1 MNTRPKKRT
10 NATKRNKKG
19 KTRFVLFLV
28 LATIVI
34 TLIVTL
40 VAQQYFSR
48 LLKEKSEQ
56 ELPPIESE
64 YVPQEEALPPI
75 EPVEET
81 EAQEDVTKSNESRLA
96 LYYIKVV
103 DEKHFEPVRVSTTV
117 PFTLSI
123 LQASLQELL
132 KTDKVPDGLRSFI
145 PQDSRLNKLR
155 IKDKVAYLDFNE
167 SFQFNEYGSLGIL
180 AQLHQIVYT
189 CTEFSTIDKVQILI
203 NSEQKYYLSGDEG
216 LITVNQPLTR
226 EYLQNFLLSFQ

>member
-28 LATIVI
+28 LATIV
-34 TLIVTL
+34 VTL

-48 LLKEKSEQ
+48 LLKEKSEP

-64 YVPQEEALPPI
+64 YVPQEETLPPVDPI
-75 EPVEET
+75 EET
-81 EAQEDVTKSNESRLA
+81 EAQEEVANNNESRLA
-96 LYYIKVV
+96 LYYIEVV
-103 DEKHFEPVRVSTTV
+103 DEKHFEPVRVTTTV

-123 LQASLQELL
+123 LQASLRELL

-145 PQDSRLNKLR
+145 PQDSKLNKLR
-155 IKDKVAYLDFNE
+155 IQDKVAYLDFNE

-189 CTEFSTIDKVQILI
+189 CTEFATIDKVQILI
-203 NSEQKYYLSGDEG
+203 DSEQKYYLAGDEG
-216 LITVNQPLTR
+216 LVIVNQPLTR
-226 EYLQNFLLSFQ
+226 EYLQNLFLSLQ